1 MAEVVPVMDLTEE
14 QTRIYKVNGELFFAS
29 SNDLV
34 FQFDYANDPA
44 NVVIDLS
51 DAHIWDPST
60 VAALDSIETKYAS
73 KGKTVTIV
81 GMNRASE
88 AMHRRH
94 AGTTRD
100 L

>member
-1 MAEVVPVMDLTEE
+1 
-14 QTRIYKVNGELFFAS
+14 FFAS

-34 FQFDYANDPA
+34 FQFDYANDPD
-44 NVVIDLS
+44 NVVIDMS

-73 KGKTVTIV
+73 KGKSVTIV

-94 AGTTRD
+94 AGLSGD
-100 L
+100 EH